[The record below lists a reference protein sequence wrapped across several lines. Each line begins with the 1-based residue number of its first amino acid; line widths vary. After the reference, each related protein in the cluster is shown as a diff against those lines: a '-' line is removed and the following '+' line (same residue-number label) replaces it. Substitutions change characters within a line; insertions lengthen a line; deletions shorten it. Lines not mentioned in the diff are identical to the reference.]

1 MILTRLFSNLLRSMI
16 PSSPLKSSGPLSE
29 SLLSKNITD
38 FKAATEF
45 ICQLP
50 YGRNSNRNDVLLLI
64 SENCGTCSSKHAFLK
79 QLAIEQHLESVE
91 LILCI
96 YLMNSQN
103 TKGIGKH
110 LIDNHLSAIP
120 EAHCYLRIEGQRYD
134 FTRPGASIQPI
145 EAAILEEKP
154 ILPHQVGDFK
164 PRYHRQ
170 YMDQWRLKEG
180 ISYSLEE
187 LWAIRERCIQ
197 SLSENQ

>member
-1 MILTRLFSNLLRSMI
+1 MLSTSA
-16 PSSPLKSSGPLSE
+16 LKPSGPLSQA
-29 SLLSKNITD
+29 LLSRNIAS
-38 FKAATEF
+38 FKDAAGF

-50 YGRNSNRNDVLLLI
+50 YGRNANREDALLLL

-79 QLAIEQHLESVE
+79 QLAIEQDLESVE

-96 YLMNSQN
+96 YLMSSEN
-103 TKGIGKH
+103 TKGIGNH
-110 LIDNHLSAIP
+110 LTENQLSAIP
-120 EAHCYLRIEGQRYD
+120 EAHCYLRVEGLRYD

-145 EAAILEEKP
+145 EAAILEEKV

-197 SLSENQ
+197 TLSENQ